1 MYIYIYIYC
10 QNACAKLVVTERFN
24 SCGSR
29 LGLES
34 FTRGDTRLIAV
45 AMALR
50 PSSPPGL
57 PPPTILTDPD
67 HPLFRAYHLVG
78 EAEGL
83 KEEKDRLAGDDYF
96 QAVFLKYQE
105 LKENTGKLVMVDG
118 HIYEEVVIDE
128 EMNDDTMEDRVEDVE
143 TA

>member
-1 MYIYIYIYC
+1 M
-10 QNACAKLVVTERFN
+10 
-24 SCGSR
+24 
-29 LGLES
+29 
-34 FTRGDTRLIAV
+34 
-45 AMALR
+45 
-50 PSSPPGL
+50 
-57 PPPTILTDPD
+57 
-67 HPLFRAYHLVG
+67 
-78 EAEGL
+78 